1 MKGCHTNNR
10 TSGYTTTQ
18 KVNKNLRYGFKNFIL
33 WLKQLTYVGVWP
45 ECLISTIKEA
55 RKLNTKTKTLF
66 TVSSTPQLVS
76 NTGKNFLLRLM
87 IWQPDGTAICANV
100 KQLLSL
106 CCKEIK
112 NIKRDGW
119 DEVGTDFGKKNDHI
133 FQACKN
139 LQESIYW
146 QPYCPPSHSN
156 HFSIH
161 MRIAHHVGVTDVV
174 NWAQDWWWAIPINP
188 QAALFKPSVHRAADL
203 KLL

>member
-18 KVNKNLRYGFKNFIL
+18 KVNKNLRYSFKNFIL

-119 DEVGTDFGKKNDHI
+119 DEVGTDFGKKMITFFRRVRISEKVFIDSPT
-133 FQACKN
+133 ARR
-139 LQESIYW
+139 
-146 QPYCPPSHSN
+146 
-156 HFSIH
+156 
-161 MRIAHHVGVTDVV
+161 RIAITSVYTCVLLITLGSPM
-174 NWAQDWWWAIPINP
+174 WWIGRSIGDEQYP
-188 QAALFKPSVHRAADL
+188 
-203 KLL
+203 